1 MSANDP
7 GTATPQWNVDPQSST
22 DEGGAVS
29 EQRPETLVLLPV
41 RETVLFPE
49 LVMPIAFARQANI
62 AAAQAAM
69 RAEQPVGLVLQKDAS
84 VENPGDGDLH
94 GIGTAAHV
102 LRYLSGDDRQHH
114 LVCQGLARFRI
125 RELLSDAEHLSAR
138 VEWIEEPQ
146 TEGDKEI
153 DARLTNLRQRALEA
167 LELLPQAPR
176 ELINAMRSIPT
187 ASLLTDA
194 IAGYLGLRAAEKQE
208 ILETLDLP
216 ARMDR
221 VQSLLDYRVDVLR
234 LSREINQQTQER
246 VGERQREAMLR
257 EQLHS
262 IQKELGEDESRGQEV
277 ERLREALNDAGL
289 PEDAHKETQR
299 ELKRLERIP
308 EASAEYSMVR
318 TYLELMAELPWS
330 RLSEDQLDID
340 NARRILNED
349 HYGLDKVKRRILE
362 HLAVHRLNPEGKSP
376 ILCFVGPP
384 GVGKTSLGRS
394 IARAMGRGFVRASLG
409 GIHDEAEIRG
419 HRRTYVGALPG
430 NIIDNLRK
438 AGTRNPVFMLDEM
451 DKLSASFHGDP
462 ASALLEVLDPEQNDS
477 FRDSYLGVPFDLSKV
492 MFIGTANVLD
502 SIPGPLRDRM
512 EVIELPGYSRDEKAQ
527 IARKYLIGRQIEQ
540 AGLSNEQCELSDE
553 ALASIIS
560 DYTREAGLRNLER
573 EIGAVVRHIAVRVAE
588 GDETDH
594 LIGADDLRD
603 ILGPRRF
610 ESEIA
615 LRTSVPGVATGLAWT
630 PHGGDILF
638 IEASRAPGNGRLIL
652 TGQLGDVMKESVRA
666 ALTLVKSRA
675 EDLGID
681 TALFKDHDI
690 HVHIPAGAIRKDGPS
705 AGVAVYTALVSLL
718 TDRTVRPEVAMTGEI
733 SLRGQILPIG
743 GVKEKTLAAH
753 QSGIK
758 TVLLPE
764 RNRKDEDEIPE
775 NIRAEL
781 EVRWMERVDQAIDA
795 ALTPAAAATAQSP

>member
-477 FRDSYLGVPFDLSKV
+477 FRDSYLGVPFDLSRV

-718 TDRTVRPEVAMTGEI
+718 TNRTVRPEVAMTGEI

-781 EVRWMERVDQAIDA
+781 EVRWMERVD
-795 ALTPAAAATAQSP
+795 